1 MTSVVEAKRAYYKSL
16 GVAGTA
22 VADLEANYYEGVAG
36 GTLAPAPDATE
47 TVAGVVKQ
55 AAFQPAAAG
64 ANPTKAEYDALLAAL
79 VAAGIMAA
87 S

>member
-1 MTSVVEAKRAYYKSL
+1 MTTKPMHLDPVSVAKSIDAAAKSAAP
-16 GVAGTA
+16 VA
-22 VADLEANYYEGVAG
+22 
-36 GTLAPAPDATE
+36 ATE

-55 AAFQPAAAG
+55 AAHQANAAG
-64 ANPTKAEYDALLAAL
+64 ANPTQAEYDALLAAL